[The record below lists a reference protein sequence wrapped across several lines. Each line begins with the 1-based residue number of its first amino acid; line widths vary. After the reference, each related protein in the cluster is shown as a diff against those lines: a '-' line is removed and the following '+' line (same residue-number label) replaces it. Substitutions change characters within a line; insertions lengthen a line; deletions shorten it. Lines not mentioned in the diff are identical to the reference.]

1 MHGGGDALPEGYSA
15 QDNSLASELVSAF
28 HAELIGIAR
37 ARRRRTNASDTLMT
51 LDVLHEAFL
60 KLDGKQGF
68 RSPSHFLAVASLAMR
83 QVIVDHARRKLAEK
97 RQKAEDVR
105 LAGFGESPEQMVAIG
120 QLLDSLGAHNPRWL
134 RIVDA
139 RYFAG
144 LTEAETAAVLGI
156 SERTVRRDWQ
166 DARRWLAKRLG

>member
-1 MHGGGDALPEGYSA
+1 MHSDKDAILDSYSE
-15 QDNSLASELVSAF
+15 QDQFLAAELVNAF
-28 HAELIGIAR
+28 HGELIDIAR
-37 ARRRRTNASDTLMT
+37 ARRRRAKASDTLMT

-68 RSPSHFLAVASLAMR
+68 RSPGHFLAVASLAMR

-97 RQKAEDVR
+97 RQEAEDQR
-105 LAGFGESPEQMVAIG
+105 LAGFGETPEQMVAIG
-120 QLLDSLGAHNPRWL
+120 QLLGSLGAHNPRWL